1 MSEMDL
7 QTGVLIV
14 GAGPAGLGV
23 AAALKR
29 AGVHDILVIDAREI
43 GASFRQWPRQM
54 SLLTPSFHS
63 NSFGLTDLNAIDPE
77 TSPADFLRT
86 QHPEGRH
93 YADYLQA
100 VAAHHQLPVRNGIR
114 LRALTKEGD
123 MFVASTQSG
132 EIRADYVVW
141 STGQFFSP
149 REDEFPGAYHA
160 IHSSKVA
167 DWSSLTG
174 EDFTVVGGY
183 ESGVDAALNLVEAGK
198 SVRLLPR
205 GESWSSDHPDPSRSL
220 SPRTL
225 DRLRGLLRTKGQSSR
240 LELVKNTDIR
250 HIEEGEGWWIL
261 RDQDDIPHVAR
272 TRPIL
277 ANGYH
282 TGLGPV
288 DHLFTHDDN
297 GLPVFSEQPDESTL
311 TPGFF
316 IPVIG
321 WGIASLLFPRESPL
335 FAGLLLYFL
344 FPCTDWFL
352 GFTRLAEGDVAL
364 GAVILPVNLISQLL
378 LFPAYLGLICT
389 VHAGPAAGGIQAGL
403 IEWFLFPLGVA
414 AVLRFIH
421 SFLLSARFPG
431 GMRFS
436 PGNIIPWVIGG
447 VVVCLFADN
456 IVILSANPFAFLKI
470 LLAVSLFFA
479 ASYLA
484 GGLLARHFRLSR
496 PQHVLLLMTTAA
508 RNAPLILG
516 LTMVAVPDQPLIH
529 AALIIGLLVEFPHLI
544 LLTRLLLRKVSNSSS
559 APPGS
564 VTEMA

>member
-1 MSEMDL
+1 MRNRIFGLCTGAILLLIVMRSVKSRPLLLPGAIAVGSCLGWL
-7 QTGVLIV
+7 QPGAGRSLAALGDPLLFCLLVLI
-14 GAGPAGLGV
+14 
-23 AAALKR
+23 
-29 AGVHDILVIDAREI
+29 
-43 GASFRQWPRQM
+43 F
-54 SLLTPSFHS
+54 
-63 NSFGLTDLNAIDPE
+63 
-77 TSPADFLRT
+77 
-86 QHPEGRH
+86 
-93 YADYLQA
+93 Y
-100 VAAHHQLPVRNGIR
+100 
-114 LRALTKEGD
+114 
-123 MFVASTQSG
+123 
-132 EIRADYVVW
+132 EIR
-141 STGQFFSP
+141 F
-149 REDEFPGAYHA
+149 
-160 IHSSKVA
+160 
-167 DWSSLTG
+167 
-174 EDFTVVGGY
+174 
-183 ESGVDAALNLVEAGK
+183 
-198 SVRLLPR
+198 
-205 GESWSSDHPDPSRSL
+205 
-220 SPRTL
+220 
-225 DRLRGLLRTKGQSSR
+225 
-240 LELVKNTDIR
+240 
-250 HIEEGEGWWIL
+250 
-261 RDQDDIPHVAR
+261 
-272 TRPIL
+272 RPIL
-277 ANGYH
+277 KAGRSARFLLLAWGANF
-282 TGLGPV
+282 V
-288 DHLFTHDDN
+288 I
-297 GLPVFSEQPDESTL
+297 
-311 TPGFF
+311 

-389 VHAGPAAGGIQAGL
+389 GHAGPAAGGIQVAL
-403 IEWFLFPLGVA
+403 VEWFLFPLGVA
-414 AVLRFIH
+414 AVLRLIH
-421 SFLLSARFPG
+421 SFLLSARFTG
-431 GMRFS
+431 GIRFS

>member
-100 VAAHHQLPVRNGIR
+100 VAAHHQLPVRTGIR
-114 LRALTKEGD
+114 VTSLKKEGD
-123 MFVASTQSG
+123 MFIACTENG
-132 EIRADYVVW
+132 EVRADYVVW
-141 STGQFFSP
+141 SAGQFFSP
-149 REDEFPGAYHA
+149 REDAFPGAHHA

-198 SVRLLPR
+198 SVRLLSR
-205 GESWSSDHPDPSRSL
+205 GEPWSSDHPDPSRSL

-297 GLPVFSEQPDESTL
+297 GLPVFSEEADESTL
-311 TPGFF
+311 TPGLFYSGPALVHRNALFCF
-316 IPVIG
+316 IYKFRARFG
-321 WGIASLLFPRESPL
+321 LIAYEI
-335 FAGLLLYFL
+335 A
-344 FPCTDWFL
+344 
-352 GFTRLAEGDVAL
+352 TRLGKPEVDQK
-364 GAVILPVNLISQLL
+364 LI
-378 LFPAYLGLICT
+378 AYLKAGFMNSDLDCCT
-389 VHAGPAAGGIQAGL
+389 NCECA
-403 IEWFLFPLGVA
+403 IE
-414 AVLRFIH
+414 
-421 SFLLSARFPG
+421 
-431 GMRFS
+431 
-436 PGNIIPWVIGG
+436 
-447 VVVCLFADN
+447 
-456 IVILSANPFAFLKI
+456 
-470 LLAVSLFFA
+470 
-479 ASYLA
+479 
-484 GGLLARHFRLSR
+484 
-496 PQHVLLLMTTAA
+496 
-508 RNAPLILG
+508 
-516 LTMVAVPDQPLIH
+516 
-529 AALIIGLLVEFPHLI
+529 
-544 LLTRLLLRKVSNSSS
+544 SSDS
-559 APPGS
+559 APEPS
-564 VTEMA
+564 SFTQ